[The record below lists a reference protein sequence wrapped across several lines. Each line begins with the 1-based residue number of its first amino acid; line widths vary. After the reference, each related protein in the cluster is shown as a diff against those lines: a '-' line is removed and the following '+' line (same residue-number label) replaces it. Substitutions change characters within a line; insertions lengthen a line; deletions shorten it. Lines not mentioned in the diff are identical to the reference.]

1 MYIGL
6 VNQESSTVNLS
17 FQVLTEEGA
26 NEDNSSR
33 NEIIIIVTGC
43 VVGSLLLFAFVLSV
57 LKSR

>member
-1 MYIGL
+1 
-6 VNQESSTVNLS
+6 VNLS
-17 FQVLTEEGA
+17 FQVLTDEGT